1 MMKIDL
7 SMIACLVSEI
17 KPATLRLLGDL
28 LVLPEPGE
36 QFKPSEQYIHVRIL
50 YNRLEEVLDKAQ
62 EAYRETRDQTPESLI
77 WQLLLESRSIAEE
90 LYAVS
95 DKLARESLPL
105 PSSTEVQESAN
116 NLKRVIKE
124 SLILDSK
131 MYENHAYNVRTVED
145 DLTED
150 V

>member
-1 MMKIDL
+1 MAEIEL
-7 SMIACLVSEI
+7 FMITCLITEI
-17 KPATLRLLGDL
+17 NSATLRLLGDL

-36 QFKPSEQYIHVRIL
+36 QFKPSEQFTHVRGL
-50 YNRLEEVLDKAQ
+50 HDRLIEVLDKAI
-62 EAYRETRDQTPESLI
+62 EIYGEMREQMPESLI
-77 WQLLLESRSIAEE
+77 WQLLLELRSVAEE

-95 DKLARESLPL
+95 DKLAGESSPL
-105 PSSTEVQESAN
+105 SSSTGVQESAN
-116 NLKRVIKE
+116 ILKRVIKE